1 VRANKRA
8 SAARAARSSTHRV
21 ELVKANSRKSLARGA
36 PASSQKLLNAARKK
50 KEKMF
55 LMKLKV

>member
-1 VRANKRA
+1 LVRANKRA

-36 PASSQKLLNAARKK
+36 PASSETQKLVKRGEKK
-50 KEKMF
+50 KGED
-55 LMKLKV
+55 VSEA